1 MKTRAYGTYRLL
13 AAVAL
18 MIALCVAAWGID
30 ATIIETTGDVELQ
43 QPGATTWEAVEPGM
57 IVPTGATIS
66 TSFNATAR
74 IEIGASVV
82 VVSPLTR
89 MRIDELVSRDGT
101 DSSELFLR
109 VGRLRADV
117 RGTDGNQADFQVRS
131 PIATASVRGT
141 TFVFDGANLDVST
154 GIVRLENRF
163 SEGVSVGGGES
174 SSSTGEAAPRPPV
187 EVAEDN
193 ATVEVRTGPVD
204 QVRPERPP
212 ATGGLTITWEVEQP

>member
-1 MKTRAYGTYRLL
+1 MKKRAYRMYRLL
-13 AAVAL
+13 TAVAL
-18 MIALCVAAWGID
+18 MIALGDTAWGID
-30 ATIIETTGDVELQ
+30 ATIIATTGDVELRH
-43 QPGATTWEAVEPGM
+43 PEATTWEAVEPGM
-57 IVPTGATIS
+57 TVPTGATIS

-163 SEGVSVGGGES
+163 NEGVSVGGGES

-187 EVAEDN
+187 EVAEES
-193 ATVEVRTGPVD
+193 ATVEVRTGPVN
-204 QVRPERPP
+204 QARSEGPPE
-212 ATGGLTITWEVEQP
+212 TGGITITWEIE